1 MRLKKMVNKISI
13 YSLTLEQLTSQIT
26 SIGLK
31 KHNAIQIY
39 QWLYQKNA
47 SSFDEMSNI
56 AKSSREILKDHFT
69 FCSLKI
75 TKRLIDEVDE
85 TTKFLFELHDGQLI
99 ETVLMKFDYGYSV
112 CISSQVGCNMGCKF
126 CASGLLKKIRD
137 LSVDEI
143 VMQYVETQKY
153 LNSLNNQ
160 RINNMVIMGIGEPFD
175 NYDNIKNALSIFNN
189 HYGIAVGN
197 RHITI
202 STCGI
207 VPKIEQFPYDFPQ
220 VNLAISLHAPNDKLR
235 SQLMPINNAYNLDQ
249 LMKSI
254 KKYLSITNRR
264 ISFEYI
270 LLKDINDSDDHAKQ
284 LGKLLEGMLC
294 YVNIIVYNN
303 INEHDFQPS
312 DRYKSF
318 MNILKK
324 YGVMTTKRLERGTKI
339 NAACGQLRAKQ
350 IKQ

>member
-1 MRLKKMVNKISI
+1 MANKISI
-13 YSLTLEQLTSQIT
+13 YSLTLEQLIDQIVT
-26 SIGLK
+26 IGLK

-39 QWLYQKNA
+39 QWLYQKNVN
-47 SSFDEMSNI
+47 SFNEMSNI
-56 AKSSREILKDHFT
+56 AKTSREILKDHFT

-75 TKRLIDEVDE
+75 TKRLMDEVDE
-85 TTKFLFELHDGQLI
+85 TTKFLFELHDGQLV

-143 VMQYVETQKY
+143 VMQYVEMQKY
-153 LNSLNNQ
+153 LNSLNGQ

-189 HYGIAVGN
+189 HYGIAIGN

-235 SQLMPINNAYNLDQ
+235 SQLMPINNAYNLEQ
-249 LMKSI
+249 LIKSI

-270 LLKDINDSDDHAKQ
+270 LLKGINDSDEHAEQ
-284 LGKLLEGMLC
+284 LGRLLEGMLC

-303 INEHDFQPS
+303 INENDFQPS
-312 DRYKSF
+312 DRYKQF

-324 YGVMTTKRLERGTKI
+324 YGVMTTKRLERGAKI
-339 NAACGQLRAKQ
+339 DAACGQLRAKQ